1 MSPINQTPFVLNL
14 PFWRQWHTARNRF
27 QPWTQ
32 KALADYTATSPK
44 VISNLESGAKAHIE
58 PELALRLNDAFSFNM
73 MESERVLKATTLSQ
87 LPMLEHAAGHELN
100 YDILPPS
107 SYFNLVWQKFAREYA
122 PAILH
127 DELYDLLGVN
137 RLVMDFHGVDEETLL
152 RVRDVDGANF
162 LHFVFHPGSPL
173 FATKQEVWEQ
183 FALLNLY
190 QFRYFSLLL
199 RYTERCQQ
207 IFAYLDTLPR
217 FRALWNQA
225 LGTYR
230 EPGVYQKPYT
240 YRHSLHKDICYTVD
254 SLPEH
259 TPYGYLYVAKISP
272 QNSATEDAVKRM
284 RAEGQPGVLEL
295 MPWVRA
301 QSEAADG
308 LLAGLPLA
316 ASISAQLAQNGVFS
330 LN

>member
-1 MSPINQTPFVLNL
+1 MSPVNQTLFVLNL
-14 PFWRQWHTARNRF
+14 PFWRQWHTAHNHF

-32 KALADYTATSPK
+32 KALADYTATSAK

-58 PELALRLNDAFSFNM
+58 PELAIRLNDAFSFNL

-87 LPMLEHAAGHELN
+87 LPELEHAAGHELS

-107 SYFNLVWQKFAREYA
+107 SYLNLLWQKFVREYA

-162 LHFVFHPGSPL
+162 LHFVFHHGSPL
-173 FATKQEVWEQ
+173 FATKQEVWSR

-199 RYTERCQQ
+199 RYTQRCQQ

-230 EPGVYQKPYT
+230 EPSVYQKPYI
-240 YRHSLHKDICYTVD
+240 YRHSLYKDVCYTVD

-259 TPYGYLYVAKISP
+259 TPHGYLYIAKISP
-272 QNSATEDAVKRM
+272 QNKATEDAIKRM
-284 RAEGQPGVLEL
+284 RAEGKPGVLRL

-301 QSEAADG
+301 HGETPDGSFAELVSATLTVGQPAA
-308 LLAGLPLA
+308 
-316 ASISAQLAQNGVFS
+316 NGTFS